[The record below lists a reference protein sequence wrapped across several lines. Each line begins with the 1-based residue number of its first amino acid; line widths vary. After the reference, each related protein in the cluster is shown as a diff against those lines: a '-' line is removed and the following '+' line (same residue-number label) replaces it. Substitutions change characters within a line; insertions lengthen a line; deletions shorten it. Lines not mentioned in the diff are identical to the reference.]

1 MVFRAKSLL
10 ISPTHF
16 SFVTGHPDH
25 ITHAEFRMGG
35 STNLVFVFFG
45 GVGKFELGAS
55 AGLSTNSAL
64 SSLSALA
71 FPTRIVS
78 CFVCFP
84 SSATLHWK
92 KTKIALHIS
101 DIAINRHFFRPL
113 PGLSSAFPPSF
124 PRLLNQ
130 LGAFSLALS
139 PAQNQ
144 ISFPAEFPSAGL
156 LVLLCP

>member
-1 MVFRAKSLL
+1 
-10 ISPTHF
+10 
-16 SFVTGHPDH
+16 
-25 ITHAEFRMGG
+25 MGG

-84 SSATLHWK
+84 SSATLRWK
-92 KTKIALHIS
+92 KAKIALHIS
-101 DIAINRHFFRPL
+101 AIAINRHFFRRCRDFPQLFHL
-113 PGLSSAFPPSF
+113 PSPGYSINSELSA
-124 PRLLNQ
+124 
-130 LGAFSLALS
+130 
-139 PAQNQ
+139 
-144 ISFPAEFPSAGL
+144 
-156 LVLLCP
+156 